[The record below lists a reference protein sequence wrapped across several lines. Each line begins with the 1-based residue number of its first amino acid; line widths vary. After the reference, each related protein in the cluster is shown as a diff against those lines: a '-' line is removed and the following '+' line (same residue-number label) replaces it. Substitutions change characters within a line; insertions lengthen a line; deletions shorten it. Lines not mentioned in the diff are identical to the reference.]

1 MNVSDAFLVLSTMTH
16 AEIGELTDSQLI
28 EFKTMARMALD
39 STATHIARR
48 KVETEDKQRHA
59 RQLAKRA
66 AMVAINQKVM
76 TVEELPEYKN
86 LQILAMALI
95 HSKKRADGN
104 ADQLNG
110 KIEAILELHGLNDK
124 RTIAHLIN
132 VAS

>member
-1 MNVSDAFLVLSTMTH
+1 MNVSDALLILSTMTH
-16 AEIGELTDSQLI
+16 AEIGELTDSQLA
-28 EFKTMARMALD
+28 EFKTMARMVLD
-39 STATHIARR
+39 STSTHMARR

-66 AMVAINQKVM
+66 AMAAINQKVM

-124 RTIAHLIN
+124 RAIAHLIN
-132 VAS
+132 IAS